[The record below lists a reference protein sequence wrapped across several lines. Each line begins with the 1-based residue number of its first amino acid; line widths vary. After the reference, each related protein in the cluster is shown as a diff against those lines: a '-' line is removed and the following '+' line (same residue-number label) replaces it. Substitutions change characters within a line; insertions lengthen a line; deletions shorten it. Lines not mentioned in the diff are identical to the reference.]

1 MDNNTLYF
9 MHLTK
14 EQFDTITTKK
24 ENVLYFVLVGNE
36 YKFYKGNQEIQISNE
51 KMPEKLKEILQGA
64 DEDYNTFKELSEAL
78 KKNKDLI
85 SSLNTLINDKVGKTD
100 LATKQDKLV
109 SNQNIKTIN
118 GQEILGS
125 GDVKVREFPEVK
137 SYAQEFLTSG
147 EVVKGYD
154 EYDEYAWVPTF
165 LLDLDKAASD
175 GFHTDDTYEKNSFYP
190 IEVSSI
196 VKGAVE
202 ETDEVYKI
210 TNTFKEV
217 KEEIARKV
225 GKDELD
231 KKQDT
236 LKDKINI
243 KTINERS
250 ILGQGNLNI
259 REFPTNYP
267 DNIPSN
273 IASMLHGHF
282 MPITNEL
289 LSQEEFYIPAFNKG
303 FARDR
308 AFKLD
313 ANSLL
318 QNNTN
323 WFITLHNPDNNTED
337 LKYNFNGTNKLQI
350 LKPFEINGYYQ
361 VDINLTRQENTH
373 QLLTI
378 NLLKDKIDR
387 EENQFRFSSFNTNY
401 YLKIR
406 TLSDGTLEI
415 ELTDR
420 ANYQGCDITKSKI
433 RIVKT
438 NG

>member
-1 MDNNTLYF
+1 MDNTLYF

-14 EQFDTITTKK
+14 EQFDTITTKN

-36 YKFYKGNQEIQISNE
+36 YKFYKGNQEILISNE

-64 DEDYNTFKELSEAL
+64 EKEYDTFKELSEAL

-125 GDVKVREFPEVK
+125 GDVKVREYPEVK
-137 SYAQEFLTSG
+137 PHINDFLTKNEKIYLS
-147 EVVKGYD
+147 ED
-154 EYDEYAWVPTF
+154 LALDAWVP
-165 LLDLDKAASD
+165 
-175 GFHTDDTYEKNSFYP
+175 SFYYETDESSDNSGKTSDTVDELP
-190 IEVSSI
+190 YAPVSVISI
-196 VKGAVE
+196 VNEAVKK
-202 ETDEVYKI
+202 TDEVYKI

-217 KEEIARKV
+217 KEDIARKV

-259 REFPTNYP
+259 REFPREYP
-267 DNIPSN
+267 DNIPGEVADFLKGRFMSLSN
-273 IASMLHGHF
+273 NALM
-282 MPITNEL
+282 NKK
-289 LSQEEFYIPAFNKG
+289 FYIPAFNNDQAYKINT
-303 FARDR
+303 
-308 AFKLD
+308 KL
-313 ANSLL
+313 LL
-318 QNNTN
+318 NMTGKSI
-323 WFITLHNPDNNTED
+323 ITFHNPDNNTFELD
-337 LKYNFNGTNKLQI
+337 YQFDGTNKLVI
-350 LKPFEINGYYQ
+350 KKPFAPIRYYQ
-361 VDINLTRQENTH
+361 VDINLSRGDNVIE
-373 QLLTI
+373 LLTV
-378 NLLKDKIDR
+378 NLIIDYLEILDKGIS
-387 EENQFRFSSFNTNY
+387 FSSLHTNFI
-401 YLKIR
+401 LNFKLR
-406 TLSDGTLEI
+406 DNGSLEI
-415 ELTDR
+415 ELTDKG
-420 ANYQGCDITKSKI
+420 NYQGYDITKSKI

>member
-14 EQFDTITTKK
+14 EQFDTITAKK

-109 SNQNIKTIN
+109 SSENIKTIN

-125 GDVKVREFPEVK
+125 GDIKVREYPEFK
-137 SYAQEFLTSG
+137 AHINDFLT
-147 EVVKGYD
+147 KD
-154 EYDEYAWVPTF
+154 EQIYKSEDLALDAWVP
-165 LLDLDKAASD
+165 
-175 GFHTDDTYEKNSFYP
+175 SFYY
-190 IEVSSI
+190 ETDESSNNTSRTSDTVSEEPYAPVSVISI
-196 VKGAVE
+196 VNEAVKK
-202 ETDEVYKI
+202 TDEVYKI

-217 KEEIARKV
+217 KEDIARKV

-250 ILGQGNLNI
+250 ILGQGNLHI

-267 DNIPSN
+267 DNIPGD
-273 IASMLHGHF
+273 IANFLKGRF
-282 MPITNEL
+282 MSLGNNALMNEK
-289 LSQEEFYIPAFNKG
+289 FYIPAFSNDQ
-303 FARDR
+303 AYRISTD
-308 AFKLD
+308 
-313 ANSLL
+313 LL
-318 QNNTN
+318 LRTSKSI
-323 WFITLHNPDNNTED
+323 ITFHNPDNNTFD
-337 LKYNFNGTNKLQI
+337 LDYEFDGTNKLI
-350 LKPFEINGYYQ
+350 IKKPFAPIRYYQ
-361 VDINLTRQENTH
+361 VDINLSQGDNVIE
-373 QLLTI
+373 LLTV
-378 NLLKDKIDR
+378 NLIIDYFEILDKGIS
-387 EENQFRFSSFNTNY
+387 FSSLNTNFI
-401 YLKIR
+401 LNFKLR
-406 TLSDGTLEI
+406 NDSSLEI
-415 ELTDR
+415 ELTDKG
-420 ANYQGCDITKSKI
+420 NYQGYDITKSKI